1 MSQTSQL
8 RFANEY
14 SRAPRVLR
22 LQIDA
27 AFALYHKQNDA
38 LGVVSFF
45 GVGKPGCDS
54 TRNIVLHPDS
64 FSIDVFAAALKA
76 FESIDHCVLF
86 VRAENVYPPV
96 AALKL
101 LAEINAT
108 CEVIRVSAANLSY
121 EYRPLERLIDFASAQ
136 SSRCGSCSRSA
147 NCSAAALVGSLKTH
161 IVVHAIASDGNN
173 ASA

>member
-1 MSQTSQL
+1 MSQTTQL

-14 SRAPRVLR
+14 SRAPRELR

-27 AFALYHKQNDA
+27 AFALYRKQSDA
-38 LGVVSFF
+38 LGVVSLF
-45 GVGKPGCDS
+45 GVGKPGFDS
-54 TRNIVLHPDS
+54 TLNIVLHPDS
-64 FSIDVFAAALKA
+64 FSIEEFSTALKT
-76 FESIDHCVLF
+76 FVSIDHCVLF

-108 CEVIRVSAANLSY
+108 CEVIRVSAASLSY
-121 EYRPLERLIDFASAQ
+121 EYRRLDRLIDFASAQ

-147 NCSAAALVGSLKTH
+147 DCSAAVLVGNLTAQT
-161 IVVHAIASDGNN
+161 VVHAIFSDGQHRPI
-173 ASA
+173 